1 MSNDILQGKTHLV
14 IDDLVADSFANKILS
29 DLCNPFFPWYLSRT
43 LLTVKSHEFENAK
56 QDYDNIQEYL
66 AFIHVFFSN
75 DDGNTVRNSESAPL
89 AEDLFRAILE
99 KLNLNTGEILR
110 VKANF
115 QTQHRSKINGTH
127 NTPHVDN
134 ETPHYTGIYYVN
146 DCDGDTFLF
155 DGTKEI
161 AKISPKKGRIVIF
174 DGKTLHAGSHPYLSD
189 FRMVINFN
197 FKV

>member
-127 NTPHVDN
+127 NTPHIDN
-134 ETPHYTGIYYVN
+134 ETPHYAGIYYVN

-174 DGKTLHAGSHPYLSD
+174 DGATLHAGSHPYNSD

>member
-43 LLTVKSHEFENAK
+43 LLTVKSNEFEKAK

-174 DGKTLHAGSHPYLSD
+174 DGKTLHAGSHPYNSD

>member
-75 DDGNTVRNSESAPL
+75 DDGNTICNSESAHL

-174 DGKTLHAGSHPYLSD
+174 DGKTLHAGSHPYNSD

>member
-1 MSNDILQGKTHLV
+1 MSDDILQGNTHLI
-14 IDDLVADSFANKILS
+14 IDDLIADSFANKILS
-29 DLCNPFFPWYLSRT
+29 DLTNPFFPWYLSRT
-43 LLTVKSHEFENAK
+43 LLTVSPNEFEIAK
-56 QDYDNIQEYL
+56 QDYANIQEYI
-66 AFIHVFFSN
+66 AFVHVFFSN

>member
-14 IDDLVADSFANKILS
+14 IDNLVADSFANKILS

-174 DGKTLHAGSHPYLSD
+174 DGKTLHAGSHPYNSD

>member
-14 IDDLVADSFANKILS
+14 IDNLVADSFANKIQS

-174 DGKTLHAGSHPYLSD
+174 DGKTLHAGSHPYNSD

>member
-14 IDDLVADSFANKILS
+14 IDDLVADSFANKIQS

-43 LLTVKSHEFENAK
+43 LLTVKSNEFEKAK

-75 DDGNTVRNSESAPL
+75 DDGNTICNSESAHL

-174 DGKTLHAGSHPYLSD
+174 DGKTLHAGSHPYNSD

>member
-1 MSNDILQGKTHLV
+1 M
-14 IDDLVADSFANKILS
+14 
-29 DLCNPFFPWYLSRT
+29 
-43 LLTVKSHEFENAK
+43 
-56 QDYDNIQEYL
+56 
-66 AFIHVFFSN
+66 
-75 DDGNTVRNSESAPL
+75 
-89 AEDLFRAILE
+89 
-99 KLNLNTGEILR
+99 
-110 VKANF
+110 
-115 QTQHRSKINGTH
+115 
-127 NTPHVDN
+127 DN

>member
-174 DGKTLHAGSHPYLSD
+174 DGKTLHAGSHPYNSD

>member
-1 MSNDILQGKTHLV
+1 M
-14 IDDLVADSFANKILS
+14 
-29 DLCNPFFPWYLSRT
+29 
-43 LLTVKSHEFENAK
+43 
-56 QDYDNIQEYL
+56 
-66 AFIHVFFSN
+66 
-75 DDGNTVRNSESAPL
+75 
-89 AEDLFRAILE
+89 
-99 KLNLNTGEILR
+99 
-110 VKANF
+110 
-115 QTQHRSKINGTH
+115 
-127 NTPHVDN
+127 DN

-174 DGKTLHAGSHPYLSD
+174 DGKTLHAGSHPYNSD

>member
-14 IDDLVADSFANKILS
+14 IDNLVADSFANKIQS

-43 LLTVKSHEFENAK
+43 LLTVKSNEFEKAK

-75 DDGNTVRNSESAPL
+75 DDGNTICNSESAHL

>member
-75 DDGNTVRNSESAPL
+75 DDGNTVSNSESAPL

-174 DGKTLHAGSHPYLSD
+174 DGKTLHAGSHPYNSD

>member
-75 DDGNTVRNSESAPL
+75 VDGNTVRNSESAPL

>member
-75 DDGNTVRNSESAPL
+75 DDGNTVRNSESATL

-174 DGKTLHAGSHPYLSD
+174 DGKTLHAGSHPYNSD

>member
-43 LLTVKSHEFENAK
+43 LLTVKSNEFEKAK

-127 NTPHVDN
+127 NTPHVAN

>member
-134 ETPHYTGIYYVN
+134 ETPHYTGIYYAN

-174 DGKTLHAGSHPYLSD
+174 DGKTLHAGSHPYNSD